1 MMPAGSRVAVGRAR
15 DYRCKV
21 GMLVEVEGTRYVVKV
36 VVGLANVTE
45 IVIVLTVDEIEH
57 VAFEDVVT
65 SVRGW

>member
-1 MMPAGSRVAVGRAR
+1 
-15 DYRCKV
+15 
-21 GMLVEVEGTRYVVKV
+21 MLVEVEGTRYVVKV